1 MRRILGMV
9 FGYGPREARKE
20 EARKLEQDKAL
31 YNKSG
36 EPLADFLP
44 DPLKQEWMAE
54 VMDRTTSV
62 IKPATAPGRNS
73 TGANERIYLLV
84 EGLSSFRQEESR
96 ELI

>member
-31 YNKSG
+31 YNESG

-44 DPLKQEWMAE
+44 DPLKQE
-54 VMDRTTSV
+54 
-62 IKPATAPGRNS
+62 
-73 TGANERIYLLV
+73 
-84 EGLSSFRQEESR
+84 
-96 ELI
+96 